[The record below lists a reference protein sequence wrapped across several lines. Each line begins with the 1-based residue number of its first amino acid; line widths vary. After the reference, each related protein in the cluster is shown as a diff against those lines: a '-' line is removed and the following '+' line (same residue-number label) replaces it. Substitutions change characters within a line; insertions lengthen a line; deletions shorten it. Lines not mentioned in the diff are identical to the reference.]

1 MPNIEQHEEM
11 PRDTAMREARR
22 TRFFMLGNSLEGE
35 REKFH
40 MQQHDDRLR
49 AKVAAA
55 RRVVRRRNMLKMLGT
70 RAGLAIKKTLGF
82 LQHRQLFRQWIEPSR
97 RSGGDSEVVHVQ
109 CVASRLREHRSSTC
123 V

>member
-1 MPNIEQHEEM
+1 MPNIEQHDEK

-40 MQQHDDRLR
+40 MQQQDDRLR

-55 RRVVRRRNMLKMLGT
+55 RIVVRRRNMLKMLGT

-82 LQHRQLFRQWIEPSR
+82 
-97 RSGGDSEVVHVQ
+97 
-109 CVASRLREHRSSTC
+109 
-123 V
+123 